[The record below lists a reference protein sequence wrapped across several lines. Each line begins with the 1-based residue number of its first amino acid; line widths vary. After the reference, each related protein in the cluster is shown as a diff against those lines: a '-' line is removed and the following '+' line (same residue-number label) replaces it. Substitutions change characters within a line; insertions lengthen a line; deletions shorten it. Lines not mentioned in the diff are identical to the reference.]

1 MKICQGKIMAGA
13 LFNNSEKEKEEE
25 EEGKEEGREKR
36 ETADKVN
43 VANS

>member
-1 MKICQGKIMAGA
+1 MAGA
-13 LFNNSEKEKEEE
+13 LFNNSEREKEKEE
-25 EEGKEEGREKR
+25 KGREKR

>member
-1 MKICQGKIMAGA
+1 MAGA
-13 LFNNSEKEKEEE
+13 LFNNSEREKEKEE
-25 EEGKEEGREKR
+25 R